1 MTENAGNTE
10 NTGNTENVRNVAAKE
25 GVCSL
30 ENAVNT
36 ENSTEMAGME
46 YAENTD
52 SSENAQNKEST
63 EAVPSQ
69 DRQLINR
76 LIDRMT
82 LFDDDLM
89 SRVFDKNI
97 AATELLLRIILGRK
111 LKVISADGQVELKEH
126 EVGGRTITLD
136 VKALDRN
143 GTEIDIEVQG
153 NAEGAHVR
161 RARYHSSVVD
171 SRMLKEGQ
179 RFKEIKDSYVIFI
192 YKHDKFR
199 KGLPVYHIDR
209 YVRETGK
216 RFEDGSHI
224 VYVNGNY
231 KGDDEIGQ
239 LMQDFHQTDPEKM
252 KYAELADSVKH
263 YKDTEKGRD
272 NVCEAVE
279 RYAKKYAKEYAKEY
293 GKAMKKIGEACGE
306 ARGEARGEA
315 KGSTNAVRKLMQNM
329 KLTAEQALDILEI
342 TGEKRTEILEQLNE
356 KSDV

>member
-36 ENSTEMAGME
+36 ENSAGMAGME

-52 SSENAQNKEST
+52 SSENAQNKEGT
-63 EAVPSQ
+63 EAVPSL

-111 LKVISADGQVELKEH
+111 LKVISADGQVELKGH

-179 RFKEIKDSYVIFI
+179 RFRELKDSYVIFI

-199 KGLPVYHIDR
+199 KGFPLYHIDR

-216 RFEDGSHI
+216 PFEDGSHI

-239 LMQDFHQTDPEKM
+239 LMQDFRQTDPEKM

-263 YKDTEKGRD
+263 YKDTEKGRET
-272 NVCEAVE
+272 VCEAVE
-279 RYAKKYAKEYAKEY
+279 KYGDKRE
-293 GKAMKKIGEACGE
+293 KI
-306 ARGEARGEA
+306 GEARGEA